1 MDVNAAEGKEEIFFI
16 RGFFYASENTM
27 PSKFVI

>member
-16 RGFFYASENTM
+16 RDFFYASENTLLEYDA
-27 PSKFVI
+27 

>member
-1 MDVNAAEGKEEIFFI
+1 MDVNAAEGKEEIFFMQAKI
-16 RGFFYASENTM
+16 HCLNTM